1 LLLRAYR
8 SLPKN
13 KALIKFLSEE
23 GIRQLLQNGE
33 SYMQDNNRE
42 MHKIDEALYFVMEKN
57 NQVELTDNGIKFL
70 SGDTDSDFS
79 FFQILE
85 LKLPLSKRKI
95 RKDAEREKER
105 LFQDFGI
112 KVNVFTL

>member
-33 SYMQDNNRE
+33 PIHDNNRE
-42 MHKIDEALYFVMEKN
+42 MHKIDEALYFVMK
-57 NQVELTDNGIKFL
+57 K
-70 SGDTDSDFS
+70 
-79 FFQILE
+79 
-85 LKLPLSKRKI
+85 K
-95 RKDAEREKER
+95 
-105 LFQDFGI
+105 
-112 KVNVFTL
+112 